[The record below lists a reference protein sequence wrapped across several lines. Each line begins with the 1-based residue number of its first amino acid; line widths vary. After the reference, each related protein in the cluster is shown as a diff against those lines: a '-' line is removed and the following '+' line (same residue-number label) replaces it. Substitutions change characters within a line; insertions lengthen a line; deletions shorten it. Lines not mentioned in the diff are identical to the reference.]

1 MPARLLSLC
10 LVVACVLGACAATG
24 SSSRT
29 TRLRHGDLS
38 LAVAEMRERFATA
51 GFLEGRTPD
60 SPPMRIV
67 IRRLENLSSDRVPV
81 AEQWAMVSG
90 LIADAGVQAAARE
103 RGVVFQL
110 PPEKA
115 ALLRETGREYPALL
129 PEHNPTH
136 IMRASIRSLVRGGA
150 VRGRGPADVRKDV
163 YLISYEVEEIDS
175 REVVWQA
182 GVEFAR
188 EARGRLVD

>member
-10 LVVACVLGACAATG
+10 IAAACVMSACTASG
-24 SSSRT
+24 PSKQT
-29 TRLRHGDLS
+29 TRLRHSDLA
-38 LAVAEMRERFATA
+38 LAGAEMREQLATA
-51 GFLEGRTPD
+51 TFLEGRTPE
-60 SPPMRIV
+60 SPPIRIV
-67 IRRLENLSSDRVPV
+67 IRRLENLSSDRVPI

-90 LIADAGVQAAARE
+90 LIADRGVQQAARE

-115 ALLRETGREYPALL
+115 SLLRETGVEYPDLL
-129 PEHNPTH
+129 PEHYPTH
-136 IMRASIRSLVRGGA
+136 VLRASIRSLVRGGA
-150 VRGRGPADVRKDV
+150 VRGSGPADVRKDV

-182 GVEFAR
+182 DVEFAR
-188 EARGRLVD
+188 EAKGLLVD